1 MSTVKTDAQ
10 FMERFEN
17 FAFKEVAEEEACQME
32 HAISDESFKKWLA
45 YFERIGL

>member
-17 FAFKEVAEEEACQME
+17 FAFKEVVEEEKE
-32 HAISDESFKKWLA
+32 KEDKD
-45 YFERIGL
+45 